1 MIFERTYIYV
11 SFWFHTSSRCQTYLF
26 PPAHH
31 AEVIIGFR
39 GYHEGVGAGDKE
51 SRAHTIKSGWDKT
64 MFAPPFLC
72 AKKLKKKNLKIKH
85 GSRKCT
91 RDLRLKCIL

>member
-51 SRAHTIKSGWDKT
+51 SRAHTIKVGETK
-64 MFAPPFLC
+64 LC
-72 AKKLKKKNLKIKH
+72 LPLLFYVQKNLKKNTWKLSMEAENVH
-85 GSRKCT
+85 ET
-91 RDLRLKCIL
+91 

>member
-51 SRAHTIKSGWDKT
+51 SRAHTIKVGETK
-64 MFAPPFLC
+64 LC
-72 AKKLKKKNLKIKH
+72 LPLLFYVQKNLKKKTWKLSMEAENVH
-85 GSRKCT
+85 ET
-91 RDLRLKCIL
+91 